1 MQVAYHSDKCK
12 SCKNKVVFAIET
24 VYGSGIVG
32 YIQSQQ
38 SGYVLK
44 KRGVQGNISMIS
56 VYVTK
61 LIRHEIHMCCQ

>member
-1 MQVAYHSDKCK
+1 MQVAYHSDKYK

-44 KRGVQGNISMIS
+44 KEVF
-56 VYVTK
+56 K
-61 LIRHEIHMCCQ
+61 EIFP